1 VSSSEQSGIAV
12 RPDEQQGQYAQQL
25 LNVATVY
32 NVYRILLPVVL
43 LLTYVSTYATPA
55 LGMVNPNLFIQI
67 TSGYVVLGA
76 LLVALSSL
84 KKTLALEQ
92 RYLTS
97 VFVLDILILSFLA
110 YLSGG
115 VVSGLSLLLIVN
127 IAFANMLL
135 PGRFGVFIAAIAT
148 LSIIYSEAYLTLTFT
163 DYPAQFMQSGILG
176 AILFATSLYIQYASR
191 RAMAAARLA
200 EEQATSIV
208 DLEKLNNEII
218 QRMRTG
224 IMVVNSSD
232 GVVTLNNAA
241 QSLLAPVMDAAGDET
256 GARGSL
262 PEQLKQQIASWR
274 ANPLYQGE
282 PIKVPG
288 SNANLQTN
296 FAYLNAEADS
306 DILVFLENQSR
317 IMQRIRQTKLASL
330 GRLTANIAHEIRN
343 PLGAI
348 SHAGQMLKESEHLSS
363 DENRML
369 EIILNQSDR
378 INQMIEE
385 VLDVSRHKDVAPTVI
400 DLQQWMEDFIKQYQ
414 DSNTTCDEIDFTY
427 QGSPAKLRIIT
438 SQLERVFTNL
448 FDNGLRYSSKATGRA
463 SLKVIAGVT
472 QGVGDR
478 QHPFVSVIDSG
489 QALDEEAESRLFEP
503 FHTTESGGTGLGLY
517 ISKELCEAN
526 QATLDYSASDAGTSC
541 FTVNFS
547 SPLPSQPEQPASNQQ
562 QK

>member
-1 VSSSEQSGIAV
+1 MSNSEQSGIAV
-12 RPDEQQGQYAQQL
+12 HSDDRQDQYARQL
-25 LNVATVY
+25 HNVATVY
-32 NVYRILLPVVL
+32 HVYRIILPVVL
-43 LLTYVSTYATPA
+43 LLTYVSAYATPV
-55 LGMVNPNLFIQI
+55 LGIVNPRLFVQVTVGFVLLGLAIAVLANLNR
-67 TSGYVVLGA
+67 
-76 LLVALSSL
+76 
-84 KKTLALEQ
+84 KLALQQ
-92 RYLTS
+92 RFLTT
-97 VFVLDILILSFLA
+97 VFLFDILILSFLA

-135 PGRFGVFIAAIAT
+135 QGRIGVFIAAVAT

-224 IMVVNSSD
+224 IMVIDSSD
-232 GVVTLNNAA
+232 KVVTWNNAA
-241 QSLLAPVMDAAGDET
+241 QSLLAPVIDADTDENRLR
-256 GARGSL
+256 GAL

-288 SNANLQTN
+288 SNTNLQSN

-348 SHAGQMLKESEHLSS
+348 SHAGQMLKESDHLSS
-363 DENRML
+363 DEHRML

-385 VLDVSRHKDVAPTVI
+385 VLDVSRHKDLAPTVI
-400 DLQQWMEDFIKQYQ
+400 DLQHWMEDFVKQYR
-414 DSNTTCDEIDFTY
+414 DSNSTCDEIDYTY
-427 QGSPAKLRIIT
+427 QGSPTQLRIIT

-448 FDNGLRYSSKATGRA
+448 FENGLRYSRKATGRA
-463 SLKVIAGVT
+463 SLRVKAGVT
-472 QGVGDR
+472 QGVGNR
-478 QHPFVSVIDSG
+478 QHPFVSVIDNG

-526 QATLDYSASDAGTSC
+526 QATLDYSASDQGTSC

-547 SPLPSQPEQPASNQQ
+547 SPLSNQSEQPANNQQ